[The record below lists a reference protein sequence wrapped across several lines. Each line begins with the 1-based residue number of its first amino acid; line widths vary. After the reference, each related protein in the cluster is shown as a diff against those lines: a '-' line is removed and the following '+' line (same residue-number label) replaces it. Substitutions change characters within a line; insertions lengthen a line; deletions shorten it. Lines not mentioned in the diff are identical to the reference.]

1 MTDTETLAPTD
12 ATEATDQQKNQAAA
26 ESAEKNYTQKEVDD
40 MMARM
45 KGSLEKKLLKPYA
58 DLGDP
63 KQLRELKHE
72 AEERAQKE
80 AIDRG
85 EFEKTLQEL
94 AAKKDA
100 EILKR
105 DQVIKEYKVNT
116 PLIDS
121 AAKYKSVSPEQ
132 VRNLLKDS
140 VKLNDHGDVEVIA
153 TDGSVRYDDKGNLL
167 SVDSLVK
174 EFLDDNPHF
183 VSAGPS
189 TTNTQSSVSKTLGKN
204 VKLEDL
210 DMNNAAHRDLY
221 KEMKMSGK
229 F

>member
-26 ESAEKNYTQKEVDD
+26 ELAEKNYSQKEVDD

-63 KQLRELKHE
+63 KQLRELKSQ

-105 DQVIKEYKVNT
+105 DSVIKEYKVNT

-140 VKLNDHGDVEVIA
+140 VKLNESGDVEVIA
-153 TDGSVRYDDKGNLL
+153 NDGSVRYDDKGNLL
-167 SVDSLVK
+167 SVDTLVK

-189 TTNTQSSVSKTLGKN
+189 TTNTQSSVSKTLSKN

-210 DMNNAAHRDLY
+210 DMNNATHRDLY
-221 KEMKMSGK
+221 KQMKASGTI
-229 F
+229 